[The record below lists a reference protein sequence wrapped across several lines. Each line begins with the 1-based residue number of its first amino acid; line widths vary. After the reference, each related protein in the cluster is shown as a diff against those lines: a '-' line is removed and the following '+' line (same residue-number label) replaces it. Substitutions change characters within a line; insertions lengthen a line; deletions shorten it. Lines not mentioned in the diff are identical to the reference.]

1 MAKEEMKFEEK
12 LNELEKMVNELE
24 QGEVSLDDAIDKY
37 TKAMKLAK
45 ECSEKLKNA
54 EENVNK
60 ILTENGK
67 EEDLKTVELY
77 VKPEENTTYYV
88 INGSITGSF
97 FI

>member
-1 MAKEEMKFEEK
+1 MSNKEVKFEDK

-24 QGEVSLDDAIDKY
+24 GGNVDLDEAIDKY

-60 ILTENGK
+60 ILTEAGN
-67 EEDLKTVELY
+67 EEEFKVDE
-77 VKPEENTTYYV
+77 
-88 INGSITGSF
+88 
-97 FI
+97 